1 MEITVHLQR
10 LIQED
15 MKEASDKVKNGDKEN
30 FYFIKSINI
39 LEIIKTM

>member
-15 MKEASDKVKNGDKEN
+15 MKEALDKVKNGDKGS